1 MKKQFHVLFNSCIFS
16 LLSLGSFRKN
26 HSNLIIKRRA
36 VSEVISTIL
45 LLGITVAGAAMVS
58 LYIQD
63 SDISDV
69 TAMSPTIGSSGTS
82 ASSIKLVGY
91 DTRDTRTGE
100 GLSGIVT
107 LENLFVA
114 PGQLCTGGCDAP
126 LVVNKIPILGGT
138 EFITLQIKNRGLESV
153 TVQSITINSISHP
166 WDPLQ
171 NGVCLHVSVGGTY
184 PADGKFSVVYDDD
197 TCVDSKSRQRNTNI
211 LLSNEEFLLVIKLS
225 SSIPGT
231 PDLDLNTPL
240 RIKIN
245 TDKFDL
251 QNHLIVVG
259 SLK

>member
-1 MKKQFHVLFNSCIFS
+1 MKKQFHVLFNSCIFL

-26 HSNLIIKRRA
+26 HSKLIIKRRA

-100 GLSGIVT
+100 GLSGIDS
-107 LENLFVA
+107 LENLYVA
-114 PGQLCTGGCDAP
+114 PGQLCTGSCNAP
-126 LVVNKIPILGGT
+126 LVVNKIPTLGGT
-138 EFITLQIKNRGLESV
+138 EFITIEIRNTGLERVTLQSV
-153 TVQSITINSISHP
+153 TINSISHR
-166 WDPLQ
+166 WDPDQSGL
-171 NGVCLHVSVGGTY
+171 CLDISAAGNY
-184 PADGKFSVVYDDD
+184 PGDGKFSLVYDDL
-197 TCVDSKSRQRNTNI
+197 TCAISESRQRNTNI
-211 LLSNEEFLLVIKLS
+211 LLSSEQVLLVIKLS
-225 SSIPGT
+225 SSIT
-231 PDLDLNTPL
+231 PDLDVNDPL

-251 QNHLIVVG
+251 QNHLIIVG